1 MSTPQCTAPQFQF
14 SEGLI
19 HDIAVAQTAYLV
31 AALSP
36 IVSANVDRDA
46 SPTASQAQFKDMLSK
61 LTISTIDDMY
71 DLISS
76 GSVRPDMVSMG
87 LEIARWRVESQER
100 DERE

>member
-1 MSTPQCTAPQFQF
+1 MSTVQRATPQPPFT
-14 SEGLI
+14 EGLI

-46 SPTASQAQFKDMLSK
+46 SPKTSQAQFREMLSK

-87 LEIARWRVESQER
+87 LEIARQRVESHVL